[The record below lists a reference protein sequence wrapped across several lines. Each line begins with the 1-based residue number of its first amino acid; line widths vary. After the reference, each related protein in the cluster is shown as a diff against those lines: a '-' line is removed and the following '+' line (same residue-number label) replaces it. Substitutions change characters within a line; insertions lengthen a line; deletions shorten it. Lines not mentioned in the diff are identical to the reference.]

1 MQEFESIITELK
13 KNRKEPN
20 LKLVQSAF
28 DFAQEAHSGQK
39 RKSGEPYFIHPV
51 EVAHILAVHNMDEE
65 SIAAGLL
72 HDVVEDTQ
80 IPLKEIGQR
89 FGSDVA
95 DIVDGLTKLSG
106 ISFQSKDVRKS
117 ESFRKMLLAMSKDI
131 RVIIIKL
138 VDRLH
143 NMRTLEHMKESSQ
156 QAIAQETLDI
166 YAPLAHRLGISWI
179 KTDLENLSFKYLHP
193 EAYDK
198 LQSSI
203 NASEQQKKTYVDK
216 VMEIIREKMKKE
228 GVDAEVTGRHKHL
241 YSIYRK
247 MELQNLDFEQ
257 IADLVAFRI
266 IVDKTSQCYEV
277 LGHIHATWKP
287 VPGKFKDYIA
297 LPKANMYQSLHTTV
311 IGPSGN
317 RIEIQI
323 RTKQM
328 HEFAEEGIAAHWN
341 YKNPSRVTPKE
352 LQQLNWIKKMLESH
366 EDLPDSHQFMESVK
380 IDLYSDEVYVFTPKG
395 EVIELPNGSTPID
408 FAYEIHTEVGRHC
421 KGAKINEK
429 MVPLKRVLK
438 NGDTISI
445 ITDPNANPTKDWLK
459 IVKTS
464 KAKSKIRAYL
474 KEKER
479 ETARIIGR
487 EILDKELKKHSLN
500 VDKLQSNGKMA
511 EILKALHY
519 VDLHELLLGL
529 GYGKT
534 DIGQVLEI
542 VAPKE
547 ESKIATQINKL
558 FNSFTKSSQN
568 APVQVGGIN
577 NILVRFG
584 KCCNPLVGDPI
595 IGFITRGKGI
605 TVHKQDCHKIL
616 EMDHERKIFVEWAKE
631 GNFTQKV
638 KIKVITRDLPGV
650 LADISKVITKGG
662 ANIANASC
670 KTTKDQTAVNMFDVM
685 VKNSGQLRNLMRN
698 IESLKGIISVE
709 RFKG

>member
-1 MQEFESIITELK
+1 MQAFDSIITELK

-20 LKLVQSAF
+20 LKLIQKAF

-39 RKSGEPYFIHPV
+39 RKSGEDYFIHPV
-51 EVAHILAVHNMDEE
+51 EVAHILATHNMDEE
-65 SIAAGLL
+65 SIVAGLL
-72 HDVVEDTQ
+72 HDVVEDTK
-80 IPLKEIGQR
+80 IPLTEISQK
-89 FGSDVA
+89 FGNDVA
-95 DIVDGLTKLSG
+95 EIVDGLTKLSG

-156 QAIAQETLDI
+156 QAIAQETIDI

-179 KTDLENLSFKYLHP
+179 KTELENLSFKYLHP
-193 EAYDK
+193 EAHDK
-198 LQSSI
+198 LQKSI
-203 NASEQQKKTYVDK
+203 NASEQQKKTYVEK

-228 GVDAEVTGRHKHL
+228 GIDCEVTGRHKHL

-247 MELQNLDFEQ
+247 MEIQNLDFEQ

-266 IVDKTSQCYEV
+266 IVDKVTQCYEV

-297 LPKANMYQSLHTTV
+297 LPKANLYQSLHTTV

-323 RTKQM
+323 RTHDM
-328 HEFAEEGIAAHWN
+328 HNIAEEGIAAHWN
-341 YKNPSRVTPKE
+341 YKTPGKTSSKE
-352 LQQLNWIKKMLESH
+352 LQQLSWIKKMLESQ

-395 EVIELPNGSTPID
+395 EVLELPTGSTPID
-408 FAYEIHTEVGRHC
+408 FAYEIHTEVGQHC

-429 MVPLKRVLK
+429 MVPLKRILK
-438 NGDTISI
+438 NGDTVSI
-445 ITDPNANPTKDWLK
+445 ITDQNAKPTKDWLK

-464 KAKSKIRAYL
+464 KAKSKIRAFL

-479 ETARIIGR
+479 ETSRIIGR
-487 EILDKELKKHSLN
+487 DILEKEFKKHALSI
-500 VDKLQSNGKMA
+500 DKLQSSGKMA
-511 EILKALHY
+511 EVLKALHF
-519 VDLHELLLGL
+519 VDVNELLLNI

-534 DIGQVLEI
+534 DIGQILQI
-542 VAPKE
+542 VVPT
-547 ESKIATQINKL
+547 SKFTNQLNKIIQT
-558 FNSFTKSSQN
+558 FTKDPTH

-584 KCCNPLVGDPI
+584 KCCNPLLGDPI

-616 EMDHERKIFVEWAKE
+616 EMDFERKILVEWAKE

-638 KIKVITRDLPGV
+638 KIKVITKDLPGI
-650 LADISKVITKGG
+650 LADISKMITKGG

-670 KTTKDQTAVNMFDVM
+670 KTTKDQMAVNMFDVM

-698 IESLKGIISVE
+698 IESLKGIVSVE
-709 RFKG
+709 RFKK

>member
-1 MQEFESIITELK
+1 MQAIDSIISELK
-13 KNRKEPN
+13 KTRKDPN
-20 LKLVQSAF
+20 IKLIQKAF
-28 DFAQEAHSGQK
+28 DFAQAAHLGQK
-39 RKSGEPYFIHPV
+39 RKSGEDYFVHPV
-51 EVAHILAVHNMDEE
+51 EVAHILATHNMDEE
-65 SIAAGLL
+65 SIVAGLL
-72 HDVVEDTQ
+72 HDVVEDTK
-80 IPLKEIGQR
+80 IPLKEIDQM

-95 DIVDGLTKLSG
+95 EIVDGLTKLSG
-106 ISFQSKDVRKS
+106 ISFQSKDERKS

-143 NMRTLEHMKESSQ
+143 NMRTLEHMKDSHQ

-179 KTDLENLSFKYLHP
+179 KTELENLSFKFIHP

-203 NASEQQKKTYVDK
+203 NASEQQKKSYVDK

-228 GVDAEVTGRHKHL
+228 GINCEVTGRHKHL
-241 YSIYRK
+241 FSIYRK
-247 MELQNLDFEQ
+247 MEIQNLGFEQ

-266 IVDKTSQCYEV
+266 IVDKLTQCYEV

-323 RTKQM
+323 RTHDM
-328 HEFAEEGIAAHWN
+328 HEIAEEGIAAHWT
-341 YKNPSRVTPKE
+341 YKTPEKTTTKE
-352 LQQLNWIKKMLESH
+352 LQQLSWIKKMLEWQ

-408 FAYEIHTEVGRHC
+408 FAYEIHTEVGQHC

-429 MVPLKRVLK
+429 MVPLKRILK

-445 ITDPNANPTKDWLK
+445 ITDPNAHPTKDWLK
-459 IVKTS
+459 VVKTS
-464 KAKSKIRAYL
+464 KSKSKIRGYL
-474 KEKER
+474 REKER
-479 ETARIIGR
+479 ETGRIIGKD
-487 EILDKELKKHSLN
+487 ILDKELKRNGLS
-500 VDKLQSNGKMA
+500 VDKLQSSGKMA
-511 EILKALHY
+511 EVLKSLHMH
-519 VDLHELLLGL
+519 DLHDLYLSI

-534 DIGQVLEI
+534 DIGHILQMVLP
-542 VAPKE
+542 V
-547 ESKIATQINKL
+547 SKLATRINKI
-558 FNSFTKSSQN
+558 FQTFSRGSTT
-568 APVQVGGIN
+568 APVQVGGLN

-584 KCCNPLVGDPI
+584 KCCNPLAGDPI
-595 IGFITRGKGI
+595 VGFVTRGKGI

-616 EMDHERKIFVEWAKE
+616 EMDHERKIIVEWAKE
-631 GNFTQKV
+631 GTFTQKIT
-638 KIKVITRDLPGV
+638 IKVITKDVPGI

-670 KTTKDQTAVNMFDVM
+670 KTTKDLTAVNMFDLM

-709 RFKG
+709 RFKK